1 MYIPQKQTIMASNT
15 NNTISL
21 ATNDTVAPPSLYIQS
36 VSFAGALTVL
46 LDIIDE
52 VDLND
57 GQYLSACNALKYLHD
72 NKTEIITNII
82 TNPVVEE
89 HMRRAGRPD
98 RSRQFLTDAQKIAGG
113 RHCRCDR
120 CDRVI
125 VKGSEEIHH
134 GRKICIKM
142 LNSKKLS
149 VKFKKTE
156 VSKYINVI
164 TAIQEWGFKHKK
176 DWAYL

>member
-52 VDLND
+52 GDLND

-98 RSRQFLTDAQKIAGG
+98 RFDGSRFRRKAADQSRG
-113 RHCRCDR
+113 RCRLRRTC
-120 CDRVI
+120 
-125 VKGSEEIHH
+125 G
-134 GRKICIKM
+134 
-142 LNSKKLS
+142 
-149 VKFKKTE
+149 
-156 VSKYINVI
+156 
-164 TAIQEWGFKHKK
+164 
-176 DWAYL
+176 

>member
-1 MYIPQKQTIMASNT
+1 MAS

-21 ATNDTVAPPSLYIQS
+21 ATNERVETPSQYQQS
-36 VSFAGALTVL
+36 VSFAGALSVL
-46 LDIIDE
+46 LDIIEE
-52 VDLND
+52 VELTD

-98 RSRQFLTDAQKIAGG
+98 RSRKFLTDAQKIAGG

-125 VKGSEEIHH
+125 VKGSEEKHYE
-134 GRKICIKM
+134 RKICRATI
-142 LNSKKLS
+142 NSKKLS

-164 TAIQEWGFKHKK
+164 TAIQDWGVKQKK
-176 DWAYL
+176 EWAYM

>member
-1 MYIPQKQTIMASNT
+1 MAS

-21 ATNDTVAPPSLYIQS
+21 ATNDKVKKPSLYQQS

-89 HMRRAGRPD
+89 HLVRAGRND
-98 RSRQFLTDAQKIAGG
+98 RSRKHMTDAQKIAGG
-113 RHCRCDR
+113 RHCRCER

-125 VKGSEEIHH
+125 VKGSEDEHEA
-134 GRKICIKM
+134 RKICVETMK
-142 LNSKKLS
+142 SKRLS
-149 VKFKKTE
+149 VKFKKTD
-156 VSKYINVI
+156 VAKYINVI
-164 TAIQEWGFKHKK
+164 TAIQ
-176 DWAYL
+176 DWARKTRQHWVL